1 MSDPTKAPA
10 GWYEDGSGGRRY
22 WDGEAWTQYTAP
34 GFAGASGSDAA
45 SAAGAGEEAAA
56 ADATPTTPIGNDDA
70 TVPID
75 GPTIPY
81 VWGAGAAAGGGSA
94 YGEGV
99 PAASGYGDSTT
110 VPSGWNDPTARYDD
124 PDPSAFTASPTAPTE
139 NYGAQ
144 FAAPYTPQPTAVM
157 TAQHPFTEPSNPPP
171 NVVGIIALVVAI
183 AGFVFAVIPDVM
195 GVAWIL
201 LPVAFVLSLVG
212 LFARGAKWPA
222 VTGLVISIVAAIVGI
237 VVFVNALIGSFGDV
251 WDTIDEAI
259 PDATDVPQPGDDAPF
274 GEPEQPAAPVGNLA
288 FGDTM
293 TWDDGVALTVSAP
306 EPYTPSP
313 FAVGSTLAD
322 NVVFTMTIT
331 NNSTENLQPVPFPT
345 LTSADQEASQIFD
358 VGEDLEGNG
367 DDVGIPPTAIV
378 PPGGTVSWRVAWSV
392 ADPASLTMQASPSF
406 AYANA
411 TFTNVP

>member
-34 GFAGASGSDAA
+34 
-45 SAAGAGEEAAA
+45 
-56 ADATPTTPIGNDDA
+56 ADATATTPIGTDDP
-70 TVPID
+70 TVSFD

-81 VWGAGAAAGGGSA
+81 VWGGGAATGDASA

-99 PAASGYGDSTT
+99 PAASGYGDSAT

-124 PDPSAFTASPTAPTE
+124 PDLSAFTASPTAPTE
-139 NYGAQ
+139 NYGA
-144 FAAPYTPQPTAVM
+144 PYSAQPTAVM
-157 TAQHPFTEPSNPPP
+157 APQHPFTEPSNPGP

-183 AGFVFAVIPDVM
+183 AGFVFACIPDVM

-222 VTGLVISIVAAIVGI
+222 VTGLVISIVATVVGI
-237 VVFVNALIGSFGDV
+237 VVFVNALVGSFGDV
-251 WDTIDEAI
+251 WDTIDDAI
-259 PDATDVPQPGDDAPF
+259 PDATDIPQPGDPAPF

-306 EPYTPSP
+306 EAYTPSA
-313 FAVGSTLAD
+313 FAVGSTLAS

-331 NNSTENLQPVPFPT
+331 NNSNENLQPVPFPT
-345 LTSADQEASQIFD
+345 LTSGDQEASQIFD

-378 PPGGTVSWRVAWSV
+378 PPGGSVSWRVAWSV
-392 ADPASLTMQASPSF
+392 ADPASLTMEASPSF

>member
-34 GFAGASGSDAA
+34 GASE
-45 SAAGAGEEAAA
+45 SAAGAGGAAG
-56 ADATPTTPIGNDDA
+56 ADATPTSPIGNNDA

-81 VWGAGAAAGGGSA
+81 VWGSGAATGGGSA

-124 PDPSAFTASPTAPTE
+124 PDLSAFTASPTAPTE

-144 FAAPYTPQPTAVM
+144 YAAPYPPQPTAVM

-222 VTGLVISIVAAIVGI
+222 ITGLIISIVATIVGI

-274 GEPEQPAAPVGNLA
+274 GEPEQPALPVENLA

-378 PPGGTVSWRVAWSV
+378 PPGGSVSWRVAWSV
-392 ADPASLTMQASPSF
+392 ADPASLTMEASPSF

>member
-34 GFAGASGSDAA
+34 
-45 SAAGAGEEAAA
+45 
-56 ADATPTTPIGNDDA
+56 ADATATTPIGTDDP
-70 TVPID
+70 TVSFD

-81 VWGAGAAAGGGSA
+81 VWGGGAATGDASA

-99 PAASGYGDSTT
+99 PAASGYGDSAT

-124 PDPSAFTASPTAPTE
+124 PDLSAFTASPTAPTE

-144 FAAPYTPQPTAVM
+144 YVGQNGPQYSPQPTMVM
-157 TAQHPFTEPSNPPP
+157 APQHPFTEPSNPGP

-183 AGFVFAVIPDVM
+183 AGFVFACIPDVM
-195 GVAWIL
+195 GIAWIL

-222 VTGLVISIVAAIVGI
+222 VTGLVISIVATVVGI
-237 VVFVNALIGSFGDV
+237 VVFVNALVGSFGDV
-251 WDTIDEAI
+251 WDTIDDAI
-259 PDATDVPQPGDDAPF
+259 PDATDIPQPGDPAPF
-274 GEPEQPAAPVGNLA
+274 GEPEQPAAPVGNLV

-306 EPYTPSP
+306 EAYTPSA
-313 FAVGSTLAD
+313 FAVGSTLAS

-345 LTSADQEASQIFD
+345 LTSGGQEASQIFD

-378 PPGGTVSWRVAWSV
+378 PPGGSVSWRVAWSV
-392 ADPASLTMQASPSF
+392 ADPASLTMEASPSF